1 MKRTMTIRAIA
12 TGALLCLAVA
22 PAFAN
27 GSHSQPVRVTNTP
40 GVKVVNTPGV
50 EIVNVPSVSVE
61 NLPPQPAREIFIVQP
76 GVTVPAGG
84 GDSGPTSCTRVPA
97 DRYLVLEQLQV
108 TFNSATRSQ
117 WIGLSIYRVQP
128 SGADG
133 GLVQFPIDRRTLP
146 NFPDLGSF
154 VQAMQVTLRFA
165 PGQQVCFGLNRLDAV
180 AGSETGFVRAE
191 GYLTDRL

>member
-1 MKRTMTIRAIA
+1 MRRTMTIRAIA
-12 TGALLCLAVA
+12 MGAVLCSAVSSA
-22 PAFAN
+22 LAN
-27 GSHSQPVRVTNTP
+27 GNHSQPVRVTNTP
-40 GVKVVNTPGV
+40 NVKVVNTPGV
-50 EIVNVPSVSVE
+50 EVVNVPSVSVE
-61 NLPPQPAREIFIVQP
+61 NLPPQPVREIFTFQP
-76 GVTVPAGG
+76 GVTIAAGG
-84 GDSGPTSCTRVPA
+84 IDSGPASCMRVPD

-108 TFNSATRSQ
+108 TFNSLTRSQ
-117 WIGLSIYRVQP
+117 WVALSIQRRQP

-154 VQAMQVTLRFA
+154 MQAIQVTLRFA
-165 PGQQVCFGLNRLDAV
+165 PGHQVCFGLNRLDAV